1 MPKVSVIIPVY
12 NYGKYLRQAV
22 QSVLSQKFADYS
34 SLVDIVN
41 YLDMNPSIS
50 NMNANV
56 KQITLNASINIKLKK
71 GGTNEGN

>member
-22 QSVLSQKFADYS
+22 QSVLSQQFADYS